1 MSWPC
6 LGAEVIA
13 LSSPLVLASGS
24 PRRREL
30 LSSAGLQF
38 DVRPADID
46 ETPLPEDLPAAY
58 VRRLSIEKAAAAME
72 SPLASSAD
80 IVLAADTT
88 VEVEG
93 AILEKPLDVDDAY
106 RMLRMLSGR
115 DHLVHTGVTVSVPS
129 TGVRRANS
137 ILVTTRVTF
146 ADLNARAIDWYLA
159 TGQTNNEW
167 EDKAGGYGI
176 QGAAAGF
183 VERVVGSVTNVIGLP
198 LAETLK
204 LLRDVAST

>member
-1 MSWPC
+1 
-6 LGAEVIA
+6 
-13 LSSPLVLASGS
+13 
-24 PRRREL
+24 
-30 LSSAGLQF
+30 
-38 DVRPADID
+38 
-46 ETPLPEDLPAAY
+46 
-58 VRRLSIEKAAAAME
+58 ME